1 MNMSD
6 FEPGLFES
14 LFRILR
20 RNNNVNTVFRTRA
33 EHEEFSRVGPTGGG
47 SSKIFEIYTTLLF
60 Y

>member
-1 MNMSD
+1 MNKSD

-33 EHEEFSRVGPTGGG
+33 EQEEFSRVGPTGG
-47 SSKIFEIYTTLLF
+47 SKIFEIYTTLLF